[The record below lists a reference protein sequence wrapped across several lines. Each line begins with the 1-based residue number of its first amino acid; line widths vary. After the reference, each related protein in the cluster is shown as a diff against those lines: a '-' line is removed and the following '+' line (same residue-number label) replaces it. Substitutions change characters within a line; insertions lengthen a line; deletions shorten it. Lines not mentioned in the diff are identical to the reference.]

1 MTKKTLTTEQK
12 EEVVMLIQKNKFRLA
27 VYIRSQFKDISD
39 SDMEDCFQNL
49 FLRTYDKYNDFQK
62 SPNKTG

>member
-12 EEVVMLIQKNKFRLA
+12 EEVVTLIQKNKIRLA